1 MNKFDSIRP
10 YHDDEVNSVL
20 IELSNNRR
28 FLKMLLETEN
38 YKNFKYLPFSRKFLS
53 LILKNKVKEIKDVS
67 ILEERI
73 YTLCSEMLAKIAVD
87 FEKGNH
93 PKGTLQSLKDGKQY
107 YKMPYQKLNLI
118 KTILEPL

>member
-53 LILKNKVKEIKDVS
+53 LILKNKVKKIKDVNTYQNLFENIVEDVIKNSVDNFS
-67 ILEERI
+67 ISGLDNIEKIKDI
-73 YTLCSEMLAKIAVD
+73 YL
-87 FEKGNH
+87 
-93 PKGTLQSLKDGKQY
+93 Y
-107 YKMPYQKLNLI
+107 LI
-118 KTILEPL
+118 IEI

>member
-53 LILKNKVKEIKDVS
+53 LILKNKVKEIKDVNTYQNF
-67 ILEERI
+67 LK
-73 YTLCSEMLAKIAVD
+73 TLLRMSSKIV
-87 FEKGNH
+87 
-93 PKGTLQSLKDGKQY
+93 
-107 YKMPYQKLNLI
+107 
-118 KTILEPL
+118 

>member
-53 LILKNKVKEIKDVS
+53 LILKNKVKEIKDVNTYQNFFENIVEDVIKNSVDSFS
-67 ILEERI
+67 ISGLNNI
-73 YTLCSEMLAKIAVD
+73 K
-87 FEKGNH
+87 K
-93 PKGTLQSLKDGKQY
+93 
-107 YKMPYQKLNLI
+107 NLI
-118 KTILEPL
+118 FVRD